1 MRKPTIHNPRKIA
14 YRHYFHLLPWRYIF
28 WECLLQLCLWWTW
41 QGRSRTCFTQYL
53 DLSTFEE
60 KGTYNPPLEARQ
72 SRQWHRAHVA
82 GYEDLGK
89 EMVIAA
95 QLQLPWMVS
104 SVAIGDIVIYFLC
117 CLVGGGT

>member
-1 MRKPTIHNPRKIA
+1 MSLVGTARQIENLFSSILGSFDFK
-14 YRHYFHLLPWRYIF
+14 
-28 WECLLQLCLWWTW
+28 
-41 QGRSRTCFTQYL
+41 G
-53 DLSTFEE
+53 

-89 EMVIAA
+89 EMVMAP

-104 SVAIGDIVIYFLC
+104 SVAIRNIFYIFSLAW
-117 CLVGGGT
+117 

>member
-1 MRKPTIHNPRKIA
+1 
-14 YRHYFHLLPWRYIF
+14 
-28 WECLLQLCLWWTW
+28 
-41 QGRSRTCFTQYL
+41 L
-53 DLSTFEE
+53 DRSTFEG

-89 EMVIAA
+89 EMAMAA
-95 QLQLPWMVS
+95 QLQLPWMDS

-117 CLVGGGT
+117 CLVGGRLEIDVVRLLLLLLSHGHGIVQVG